1 MSRRGRPMHL
11 PRPPRRHRRETDV
24 EQRLAL
30 LRPADAWHAAPD
42 AAIRA
47 VATLEREAVIR

>member
-30 LRPADAWHAAPD
+30 LRPARGAWLPRPAAR
-42 AAIRA
+42 RA
-47 VATLEREAVIR
+47 PEAPGEPR